1 MDAQTPIRAG
11 RKEWIGLSVLAL
23 PCLLYSMDLTV
34 LNLAV
39 PELSAELKPSSSQ
52 LLWIIDIY
60 GFMVAGLLI
69 TMGTLGDR
77 IGRRRLLLAGATLF
91 GITSVLAAFSTSAE
105 MLIVTRALLGI
116 AGATLA
122 PSTLS
127 LIRHMFYDPGQ
138 RTVAIGVWITCYS
151 VGGAIGPLVGGVL
164 LEYFWWGSVFLIAV
178 PVMALLLVLGPML
191 LPEYRDPN
199 AGRLDILSA
208 ALSLVAVLS
217 AIYGFKRIAEH
228 GFDNL
233 AALAIIAGAAF
244 GAIFIRR
251 QTRLDDPM
259 IDVRL
264 FKVPSFTAALAT
276 NTVAIFGAFGAF
288 LFTAQYLQLV
298 EGLSPLRAGFWSLPS
313 SAGFIAGGV
322 LSPMIVKRVHPS
334 HVVGAGL
341 AIAAAG
347 FLVLTQIESDN
358 GLAILVAGSVIFSL
372 GLAPVF
378 TLTTDLIVGAAPPE
392 HAGAAS
398 AISET
403 GAEFG
408 GALGIA
414 ILGSIATAVYRH
426 DVANALPAGISPES
440 ANTARDTLGGA
451 VGVAATLPEPAGTA
465 LLASAREA
473 FVQGMQITTAIGAA
487 VLIVAAVL
495 AVLMLRHVQ
504 PAQHNDEPAA
514 EPIDKLEPAELA
526 EAA

>member
-1 MDAQTPIRAG
+1 
-11 RKEWIGLSVLAL
+11 
-23 PCLLYSMDLTV
+23 
-34 LNLAV
+34 
-39 PELSAELKPSSSQ
+39 
-52 LLWIIDIY
+52 
-60 GFMVAGLLI
+60 
-69 TMGTLGDR
+69 
-77 IGRRRLLLAGATLF
+77 
-91 GITSVLAAFSTSAE
+91 
-105 MLIVTRALLGI
+105 
-116 AGATLA
+116 
-122 PSTLS
+122 
-127 LIRHMFYDPGQ
+127 
-138 RTVAIGVWITCYS
+138 
-151 VGGAIGPLVGGVL
+151 
-164 LEYFWWGSVFLIAV
+164 
-178 PVMALLLVLGPML
+178 
-191 LPEYRDPN
+191 
-199 AGRLDILSA
+199 
-208 ALSLVAVLS
+208 LS

-233 AALAIIAGAAF
+233 AALSIVAGAAL
-244 GAIFIRR
+244 GAVFIRR

-298 EGLSPLRAGFWSLPS
+298 EGLSPLRAGVWSLPS

-341 AIAAAG
+341 ALAAVG
-347 FLVLTQIESDN
+347 FLVLTQIETTGSM
-358 GLAILVAGSVIFSL
+358 AILVAGSVIFSL

-392 HAGAAS
+392 RAGAAS

-414 ILGSIATAVYRH
+414 VLGSIATAVYRRN
-426 DVANALPAGISPES
+426 VADALPAGISPES
-440 ANTARDTLGGA
+440 ADAARDTLGGA
-451 VGVAATLPEPAGTA
+451 VAAAATLPEPAGTA
-465 LLASAREA
+465 LLDSAREA

-487 VLIVAAVL
+487 VLIAAAVL
-495 AVLMLRHVQ
+495 AIIMLRRVD
-504 PAQHNDEPAA
+504 PAQHGDEDAVA
-514 EPIDKLEPAELA
+514 TIDKLEPADLA